1 MGDLERYAELTGG
14 PIAHSDGDEVEPL
27 LAAQIDTLRQRYTL
41 AYKPTQPR
49 KPGALCRLH
58 LELSPLFYF
67 THPNLKPRDILIRT
81 RESYIRNPQST
92 LEKTTSHH
100 EGAVEAPGPS
110 SLVPASM
117 SIAENL
123 HQIRTQI
130 AEACARAN
138 RPVEDVA
145 LMAVSKVHPVEAL
158 LEAYAA
164 GQRLF
169 GENRVQE
176 WQQKSE
182 AAAHLEDLEMHLIG
196 PLQSNKTT
204 PAARL
209 FHAIDTVDSLR
220 IASRLNDAARALAKI
235 LPILIEVK
243 LSPEESKHGLAP
255 QDLPSLLDSLK
266 PLESLR
272 VSGLMTVAPWPQD
285 LANAGEEARPYFR
298 ELRRLRD
305 ENRPSTPT
313 LTQLSIG
320 MSNDFAAAI
329 EEGSTCV
336 RIGTAIFGQRKPS

>member
-1 MGDLERYAELTGG
+1 
-14 PIAHSDGDEVEPL
+14 
-27 LAAQIDTLRQRYTL
+27 
-41 AYKPTQPR
+41 
-49 KPGALCRLH
+49 
-58 LELSPLFYF
+58 
-67 THPNLKPRDILIRT
+67 
-81 RESYIRNPQST
+81 
-92 LEKTTSHH
+92 
-100 EGAVEAPGPS
+100 
-110 SLVPASM
+110 M

-123 HQIRTQI
+123 QTIRTQI

-138 RPVEDVA
+138 RPGEDVS

-182 AAAHLEDLEMHLIG
+182 QAAALEGLAMHLIG

-204 PAARL
+204 PAAKL
-209 FHAIDTVDSLR
+209 FQAIDTVDSLR
-220 IASRLNDAARALAKI
+220 IATRLNEAARALGKT

-255 QDLPSLLDSLK
+255 TDLPSLLEALK

-272 VSGLMTVAPWPQD
+272 VSGLMTVPPWPQN
-285 LANAGEEARPYFR
+285 LAQAGEEARPYFR

-305 ENRPSTPT
+305 QNLAQNHT
-313 LTQLSIG
+313 LTQLSMG

-336 RIGTAIFGQRKPS
+336 RIGAAIFGARTPATAGAPS